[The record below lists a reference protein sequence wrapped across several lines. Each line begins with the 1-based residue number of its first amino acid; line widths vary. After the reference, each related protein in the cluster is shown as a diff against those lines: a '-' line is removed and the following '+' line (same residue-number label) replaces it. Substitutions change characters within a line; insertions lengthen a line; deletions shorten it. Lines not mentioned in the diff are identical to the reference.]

1 MTDQFSG
8 SRSNY
13 SNRLDSVIVQVTDLI
28 EIVQEN
34 RDAHKDIYEEALAGF
49 RLEATHALNDR
60 IDAIVSRKIVDLHF
74 TMPVPTDHREDYD
87 RVLKMLV
94 LTKDAGETYITL
106 DENDQERFVMDNWG
120 WKKTFEQTS
129 VFYSKS

>member
-28 EIVQEN
+28 EIVQKN
-34 RDAHKDIYEEALAGF
+34 RDSHKDIYEEALAGF
-49 RLEATHALNDR
+49 RLEANHALNNR
-60 IDAIVSRKIVDLHF
+60 IDDIASRKIVDLHF
-74 TMPVPTDHREDYD
+74 TMPVPVNHTEDYD

-94 LTKDAGETYITL
+94 LTKDAGETHVTL

-129 VFYSKS
+129 VFYSGS